1 MKRFTNLLTVSILF
15 FFGGSQ
21 FKSQSQNVQ
30 KIGVQSENQIYY
42 LFFKINKNDSGL
54 EKISLVENKIVKG
67 KMKSKPVF
75 SENEVKNGDLLITV
89 TNGRGKEIIKQNI
102 EDPLNP
108 ELESFGDKIER
119 HQLNLKESEFS
130 IRFQYSEEIKSVKIE
145 KITDSKR
152 QLLFTKNL

>member
-30 KIGVQSENQIYY
+30 KASVQSENQISY
-42 LFFKINKNDSGL
+42 LFFKINKTSSGL

-89 TNGRGKEIIKQNI
+89 TNGRGKEIFKQNI

-119 HQLNLKESEFS
+119 HQLNLNESEFS
-130 IRFQYSEEIKSVKIE
+130 IRFPFSKEIKSVKIE
-145 KITDSKR
+145 KFTDSKR